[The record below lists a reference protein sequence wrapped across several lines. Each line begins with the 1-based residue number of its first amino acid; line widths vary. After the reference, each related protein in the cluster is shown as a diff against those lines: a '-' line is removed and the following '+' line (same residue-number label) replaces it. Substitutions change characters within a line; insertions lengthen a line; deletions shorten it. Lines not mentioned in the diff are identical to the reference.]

1 MLRKYFYLFII
12 QFVVIAS
19 FAQQQSISVES
30 IRTNLSWLASDSL
43 KGRFPGT
50 VEDVVT
56 ASFIKNKFKKAGL
69 SFYNNNAFQ
78 SFEVVTSVLP
88 GDNNSMSIN
97 GISGTYNTDYSVF
110 GFSTNASSE
119 SEIVFAGFGMII
131 DTDSLKWNDYENID
145 VTGKWVLVLKG
156 DPEPENNDSKF
167 IPFADTR
174 AKAMYAKDKG
184 AAGILFIGGKKNNPK
199 DEITPLLFER
209 SVISSGIAAID
220 LKAAWAAKLLFPSTP
235 ALDSIE
241 TLMMQGV
248 KPNLFNIDCKIN
260 AVTEL
265 IQHKVTTQNI
275 VGYIE
280 GNDAILKNE
289 YIIIGAHYDHLGFG
303 GEGSGSR
310 MPDTVAVHHGAD
322 DNASGV
328 SGIIELSAQIAK
340 NKNGFKRS
348 LIVVAFSAEEM
359 GLLGS
364 RYFVKNLPVSKD
376 KIIAMLNFDMIGRLN
391 EKKSISVGGTG
402 TAVEW
407 EQMLNDLSAES
418 GLTMAFSPEGF
429 GASDHASF
437 YAENIPVLFF
447 STGAHADYHTP
458 MDVWEKINFEGLKMV
473 LDLGDTMLVKL
484 LNSSNRLTFQEAGP
498 KERTTGRRGFKVTL
512 GIMPDFTS
520 TDTDGLGVGGVTKG
534 APAERAG
541 MLKGDKIVGLNGMP
555 VGTIYDYMNRLKQLK
570 PGQRVNVDIIRAGA
584 KIVLIVDL

>member
-12 QFVVIAS
+12 QFVVVAS
-19 FAQQQSISVES
+19 FAQQQNISVES

-50 VEDVVT
+50 AEDAIT
-56 ASFIKNKFKKAGL
+56 ASYIKNEFEKAGL
-69 SFYNNNAFQ
+69 SFFDNNAFQ

-88 GDNNSMSIN
+88 GNNNSLLID
-97 GISGTYNTDYSVF
+97 GISGTYNSDYSVF
-110 GFSTNASSE
+110 GFSANASSE
-119 SEIVFAGFGMII
+119 SDVVFAGFGMII

-145 VTGKWVLVLKG
+145 VSGKWVLVLKG

-184 AAGILFIGGKKNNPK
+184 AAGILFIGGKMNNPK
-199 DEITPLLFER
+199 DEIAPLLFER

-220 LKAAWAAKLLFPSTP
+220 LKAAWAAKLLFPVTP

-241 TLMMQGV
+241 SLMMKGI
-248 KPNLFNIDCKIN
+248 KPDVFKIGCKVN

-265 IQHKVTTQNI
+265 IQQKVTTHNI

-328 SGIIELSAQIAK
+328 SGIIGLSAQIAK
-340 NKNGFKRS
+340 NKIGFKRS

-364 RYFVKNLPVSKD
+364 RYFVKNLPVPKVN
-376 KIIAMLNFDMIGRLN
+376 IIAMLNFDMIGRLN

-407 EQMLNDLSAES
+407 EPMLNDLTAES

-437 YAENIPVLFF
+437 YAEDIPVLFF

-473 LDLGDTMLVKL
+473 LDLGDAMLVKL

-520 TDTDGLGVGGVTKG
+520 TETDGLGVGGVTKG

-570 PGQRVNVDIIRAGA
+570 PGQRVNVDIVRNGA